1 MVLGLFI
8 LALVELYCKDYIFAQ
23 LALLNVH
30 NIVLKK
36 NLVMKAWK

>member
-8 LALVELYCKDYIFAQ
+8 PGTSWTLLQNYIFTQ

-36 NLVMKAWK
+36 NLVMKAWR